1 MIENIIEV
9 ENLSKKFKENVA
21 VDDISFQV
29 KKGEI
34 FGFLGP
40 NGAGKTT
47 TIRMLTG
54 QLLPSG
60 GAIQVC
66 GIDPTKEEKKLAM
79 KIGVVPE
86 IQNLYSDLNA
96 EQNLKLFADLYS
108 IDHKRVKELLE
119 MFKLTDMKEPVKKLS
134 KGLKQRVLIA
144 RALIH
149 NPELL
154 FLDEPTIGL
163 DPNIAKEIR
172 KIIKILKEEGKTV
185 FLTTH
190 YMEEADALCDR
201 VAIINEGKIIA
212 LDSPHELRLKYG
224 KREFIVETDSEI
236 KRYSFEN
243 IKALSSLNPKKIR
256 SIHSTEPTLEDV
268 FIALTGRRIEK

>member
-1 MIENIIEV
+1 MENIIEV

>member
-9 ENLSKKFKENVA
+9 ENLSKKFKEKVA